1 MSPTKVAEPVGNRA
15 LGEAQIP
22 GEWAILGGR
31 VALWCSLS
39 LKFFDYLFAF
49 TSHLPS
55 AVWTATS
62 SDEQSQFSPT
72 SSLVCAQML
81 TMWNIY
87 CLPQTSFRTQSVYL
101 ICFTHSGNTLQ
112 SFFQAAFNA
121 PSSKLQRLRFT
132 WFMWIMPLY
141 KCFYL
146 LTYLLT
152 DTVPSL
158 QGQTLFNGPCLTANT
173 RTHLTALFLGLPGW
187 AGTRKVKPIWILLK
201 QETVSGSGICWT
213 ICKSASRSRQI
224 TTPAPT
230 THVC

>member
-1 MSPTKVAEPVGNRA
+1 MAQKFSPGHLLLLIGYITRSLLFHDLCVYVCLLDTTMSPTKVAEPVGNRA

-22 GEWAILGGR
+22 GEWAIFGGR
-31 VALWCSLS
+31 AALWCSLS

-112 SFFQAAFNA
+112 SFF
-121 PSSKLQRLRFT
+121 SSSFQR
-132 WFMWIMPLY
+132 PLLI
-141 KCFYL
+141 YL
-146 LTYLLT
+146 LTHGYCSIIARPNS
-152 DTVPSL
+152 V
-158 QGQTLFNGPCLTANT
+158 
-173 RTHLTALFLGLPGW
+173 
-187 AGTRKVKPIWILLK
+187 
-201 QETVSGSGICWT
+201 
-213 ICKSASRSRQI
+213 
-224 TTPAPT
+224 
-230 THVC
+230 